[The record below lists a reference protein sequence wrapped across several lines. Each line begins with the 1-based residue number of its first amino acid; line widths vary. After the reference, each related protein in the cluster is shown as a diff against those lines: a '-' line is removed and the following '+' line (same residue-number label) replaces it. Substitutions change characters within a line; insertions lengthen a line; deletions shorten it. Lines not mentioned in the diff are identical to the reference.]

1 MVIAD
6 VIDHTID
13 PKISLSLSLHQQVE
27 ELEAILVEIQED
39 LSVQVVHESVQQ
51 VHEAM
56 DEKERQDHM

>member
-13 PKISLSLSLHQQVE
+13 PKISLSLSPHQQVE
-27 ELEAILVEIQED
+27 ELEAVLMEIQED
-39 LSVQVVHESVQQ
+39 LSVQVVHEIVQQ

-56 DEKERQDHM
+56 DEKERQDQM